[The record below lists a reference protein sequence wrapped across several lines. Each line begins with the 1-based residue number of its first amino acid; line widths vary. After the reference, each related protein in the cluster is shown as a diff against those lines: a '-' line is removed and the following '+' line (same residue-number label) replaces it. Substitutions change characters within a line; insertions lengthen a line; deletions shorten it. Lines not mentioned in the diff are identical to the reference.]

1 MTWHINATCY
11 LRASFT
17 FSFSVILSTLYA
29 KYRLLLLYRTDE
41 GLVKESEPLW
51 CKIMWSIGHNVHY
64 ETKVLVVSHPS
75 TNNLQHMLFTFQHL
89 QITDTRW
96 GKETWTQYIIYKQL
110 TLDTFVR
117 LSINCVDRSRTRP
130 ANIRVE
136 KQHRWLNSTKIII

>member
-1 MTWHINATCY
+1 MLH
-11 LRASFT
+11 
-17 FSFSVILSTLYA
+17 VISELVSYFHSLSSSPLYMESID
-29 KYRLLLLYRTDE
+29 YYSYIETDE
-41 GLVKESEPLW
+41 GLAKESEPLW
-51 CKIMWSIGHNVHY
+51 CKIMWSIGRNVFHY